1 MNSVVP
7 LATNP
12 TVQKSETQFPY
23 TSEIEWIFFVCVLVL
38 IPIVIVLPL

>member
-23 TSEIEWIFFVCVLVL
+23 TSEIEWIFFCVLVL